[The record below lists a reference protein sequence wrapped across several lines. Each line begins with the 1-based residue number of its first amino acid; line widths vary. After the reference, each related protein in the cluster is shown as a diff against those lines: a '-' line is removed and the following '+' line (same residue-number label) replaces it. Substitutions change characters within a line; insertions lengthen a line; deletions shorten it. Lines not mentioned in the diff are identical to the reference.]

1 MTTAKNILIVL
12 LILVLGF
19 FVLGDSKYIKNDA
32 VITRVDTLIRD
43 TTIIKYKK
51 GKDIPF
57 VVLDTLFLI
66 DSLKIHDTA
75 YIVKDYN
82 EVKQYSDTLRINTDN
97 YVYVHDTISQ
107 NKILGRG
114 YGGHFLEKTIT
125 ITNNIYHKPKNELYL
140 GLIGDYR
147 RFDQKLGVGV
157 GVIYKKQREGY
168 TFNYTTNNISVG
180 LYKKLF

>member
-1 MTTAKNILIVL
+1 MASAKNILIVL

-19 FVLGDSKYIKNDA
+19 FVLGDSTYIKNDHI
-32 VITRVDTLIRD
+32 ITRVDTLIKD
-43 TTIIKYKK
+43 TTIYKYKK

-75 YIVKDYN
+75 YIVKYYN
-82 EVKQYSDTLRINTDN
+82 EVNAYTDTLRIDTDN
-97 YVYVHDTISQ
+97 YVHIKDTISQ

-114 YGGHFLEKTIT
+114 YDAHFVQKTIT
-125 ITNNIYHKPKNELYL
+125 ITHDIYHKPKNELYL
-140 GLIGDYR
+140 GLIGDLR
-147 RFDQKLGVGV
+147 RFDNRIGVGV
-157 GVIYKKQREGY
+157 GINYKKQNESY
-168 TFNYTTNNISVG
+168 IINYTTNQISVG